1 MHLPPQI
8 LVFLLAMLPIVE
20 INGSIPLALTV
31 YKLPLWQAFA
41 FPMAGNI
48 SAGLLLIFLLDPV
61 TTLIRKYWAFADY
74 WISRLFE
81 YTRKR
86 HSSSVSQLGHFAL
99 FAFIALPGPGS
110 GAWSAALLIHVFGIP
125 KNASIPLMIAGLL
138 VAGIFLAFG
147 TEGAVNIWELLK
159 H

>member
-1 MHLPPQI
+1 MMIPPQI
-8 LVFLLAMLPIVE
+8 LVFLLAMLPIIE

-48 SAGLLLIFLLDPV
+48 SVGLLLIFLLDPV
-61 TTLIRKYWAFADY
+61 TALIRKYWRFADY
-74 WISRLFE
+74 WIGRLFD
-81 YTRKR
+81 YTRVR
-86 HSSSVSQLGHFAL
+86 HSAKVSRLGHFAL

-125 KNASIPLMIAGLL
+125 KKASIPLMISGLL
-138 VAGIFLAFG
+138 VAGLILALG
-147 TEGAVNIWELLK
+147 TESVVQLWELIK
-159 H
+159 R